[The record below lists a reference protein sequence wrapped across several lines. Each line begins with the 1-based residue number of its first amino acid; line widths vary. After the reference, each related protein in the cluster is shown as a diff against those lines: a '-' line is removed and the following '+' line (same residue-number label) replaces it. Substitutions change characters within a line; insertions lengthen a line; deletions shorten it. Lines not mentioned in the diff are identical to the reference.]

1 MTTDHRAQVDELLA
15 DYRRSRDQLASVQRD
30 LARISGSATS
40 PDGSVT
46 AVVDAK
52 GTLTDL
58 ELDDRAYRLRP
69 AQLAQLIV
77 RTTREAVAK
86 AAEGTYRTLSPV
98 LPAGTDPEAL
108 LRGTADLRP
117 EEIGAEEVLPPEPAA
132 RRRPVADDDE
142 DFEQRDWLDADANPA
157 VAPSPGHDPGY
168 DPNHGPNHIP
178 GRRPSPIARRTR

>member
-58 ELDDRAYRLRP
+58 ELGDNAYRLRP
-69 AQLAQLIV
+69 AQLAELIV
-77 RTTREAVAK
+77 RTTREAAAQ
-86 AAEGTYRTLSPV
+86 AAEGAYRTLSPV

-108 LRGTADLRP
+108 LRGTADLRS
-117 EEIGAEEVLPPEPAA
+117 EEIQPPQPA
-132 RRRPVADDDE
+132 RRRPVVDDD
-142 DFEQRDWLDADANPA
+142 DFEQREWMTDVDAKA
-157 VAPSPGHDPGY
+157 S
-168 DPNHGPNHIP
+168 
-178 GRRPSPIARRTR
+178 RRTR

>member
-46 AVVDAK
+46 VVVDAK

-58 ELDDRAYRLRP
+58 ELRDDAYRLRP

-77 RTTREAVAK
+77 GTTREAVSRATED
-86 AAEGTYRTLSPV
+86 AYRTLTPV

-117 EEIGAEEVLPPEPAA
+117 GEIGAEEVQPPQPT
-132 RRRPVADDDE
+132 RRRPAAEDDE
-142 DFEQRDWLDADANPA
+142 DFEQREWMTDVDAKA
-157 VAPSPGHDPGY
+157 S
-168 DPNHGPNHIP
+168 
-178 GRRPSPIARRTR
+178 RRTR

>member
-1 MTTDHRAQVDELLA
+1 VTTDHRAQVDELLA

-52 GTLTDL
+52 GVLTDL
-58 ELDDRAYRLRP
+58 ELRDDAYRLRP
-69 AQLAQLIV
+69 AQLARLIV
-77 RTTREAVAK
+77 STAGEAVAK
-86 AAEGTYRTLSPV
+86 AAEGAYRALSPV

-117 EEIGAEEVLPPEPAA
+117 EEIQPPQPT
-132 RRRPVADDDE
+132 RRRPAVDDDE
-142 DFEQRDWLDADANPA
+142 DFEQRDWLAAADAA
-157 VAPSPGHDPGY
+157 APSQ
-168 DPNHGPNHIP
+168 GPTT
-178 GRRPSPIARRTR
+178 RRSR

>member
-52 GTLTDL
+52 GALTELELTDG
-58 ELDDRAYRLRP
+58 AYRLRP
-69 AQLAQLIV
+69 AQLAELIL
-77 RTTREAVAK
+77 RTTREAAAR
-86 AAEGTYRTLSPV
+86 AAEGAYRTLSPV

-117 EEIGAEEVLPPEPAA
+117 EEISADETRSPQPA
-132 RRRPVADDDE
+132 RRRPAVDDDE
-142 DFEQRDWLDADANPA
+142 DFEQRDWLDADAA
-157 VAPSPGHDPGY
+157 AAPSP
-168 DPNHGPNHIP
+168 
-178 GRRPSPIARRTR
+178 SARRTR